1 METLSQEV
9 VRLSKL
15 QGLGTPTELINKTI
29 EADITSKTNTPAET

>member
-15 QGLGTPTELINKTI
+15 QGLSTPTELLNKTI
-29 EADITSKTNTPAET
+29 EADITSPDATDT